1 MDNQDKIFDKIK
13 NAAHKAEEKDFPGME
28 RIWQRVDAKLEQ
40 KELQSKNKNWK
51 KIAIAASVILLVSL
65 GYQFLKPTEITSI
78 DNEVVVKKVPSKN
91 ILKKAIVSSQIDTA
105 KVINVLNETKTTL
118 VEKENQSPV
127 VASSAMAS
135 AEKQSEMADGIIAS
149 DYTKSEKETIL
160 RNKTNTFRNQVF
172 DAIVVRS
179 AYSELEKKKQK
190 DSIAP
195 QKAAE
200 TNGPLVVVNGNLA
213 QTKFKSVQE
222 AKKEMPKKLDNEEIE
237 SLIVLKEPLYIING
251 VEYTEE
257 SLFGTHPTSP
267 YAPLNKQKIETL
279 TILQDDEAI
288 EKYGEKGSKG
298 VVIITTK
305 NRVPIQK

>member
-40 KELQSKNKNWK
+40 KELQTKNKNWK
-51 KIAIAASVILLVSL
+51 KIALAASVVLLVSL
-65 GYQFLKPTEITSI
+65 GYQFLKPTEISSTK
-78 DNEVVVKKVPSKN
+78 NEVVVKKDT
-91 ILKKAIVSSQIDTA
+91 LKSDSEKAIVSAQIDTA

-118 VEKENQSPV
+118 VEKKNQNSV
-127 VASSAMAS
+127 VASSAIALE
-135 AEKQSEMADGIIAS
+135 EKQSEMADEIAKS
-149 DYTKSEKETIL
+149 DKIRSEKETIL
-160 RNKTNTFRNQVF
+160 KNKTNAFRTQVF

-179 AYSELEKKKQK
+179 NYSETEKKKQK
-190 DSIAP
+190 DSITT

-200 TNGPLVVVNGNLA
+200 TNGPLVVVNGNVA

-222 AKKEMPKKLDNEEIE
+222 AKKEIPKKLGDEEIE

-251 VEYTEE
+251 VEYSEE

-279 TILQDDEAI
+279 TILQDEEAI

>member
-1 MDNQDKIFDKIK
+1 MENQDKIFDKIK
-13 NAAHKAEEKDFPGME
+13 NASQKAEEKDFPGMD

-40 KELQSKNKNWK
+40 KKLQTKNKNWK
-51 KIAIAASVILLVSL
+51 KIALAASVVLLVSL
-65 GYQFLKPTEITSI
+65 GYQFLKPTEISSTK
-78 DNEVVVKKVPSKN
+78 NEVVVKKDT
-91 ILKKAIVSSQIDTA
+91 LKSDSEKAIVSAQIDTA

-118 VEKENQSPV
+118 VEKKNQNSV
-127 VASSAMAS
+127 VASSAIALE
-135 AEKQSEMADGIIAS
+135 EKQSEMADEIAKS
-149 DYTKSEKETIL
+149 DKIRSEKETIL
-160 RNKTNTFRNQVF
+160 KNKTNAFRTQVF

-179 AYSELEKKKQK
+179 NYSETEKKKQK
-190 DSIAP
+190 DSITT

-200 TNGPLVVVNGNLA
+200 TNGPLVVVNGNVA

-222 AKKEMPKKLDNEEIE
+222 AKKEIPKKLGDEEIE
-237 SLIVLKEPLYIING
+237 SLIVLKEPLYIIND
-251 VEYTEE
+251 VEYSEE

-279 TILQDDEAI
+279 TILQDEEAI